1 MMKFLLFNKNSL
13 FSSSERTFVAPKTL
27 SIRQKLLILLIG
39 SFVNVSVVKALPSYA
54 RQTGMSCTACHH
66 SFPEL
71 TSFGREFK
79 LNGYTMTNMK
89 TIEAKDDSAKT
100 TRLNLTNTLPL
111 SVMLMT
117 SITHIN
123 KDVTSE
129 QNNSVAFPQ
138 QFSMFYSGQVT
149 PHIGTF
155 IQTTYDGSV
164 FELDNTDIRYS
175 NQAHI
180 GTKNLLYGVTLN
192 NNPTAQDLWNTTPAW
207 RFPSASSS
215 TALTP
220 AKSTMIEELG
230 MQVAGLGVY
239 GLFNN
244 LLFGEF
250 SVYRSARVGA
260 PNPSDSSLVIKG
272 IAPYWRLAL
281 QHNWSGNYFEIGT
294 FGLASKHYLPEGNL
308 MDNFTDLGFDLQYE
322 HSFPKG
328 AFTLH
333 SSIINESEKRD
344 ITSNQHTNINFN
356 SFKIDGNIYLKNG
369 LGATVGYFNT
379 SGKEDLAFESS
390 THKPDSNGFIFQ
402 LEYLPWYNTKFSLQ
416 YTTYNKFD
424 GSKLNYDGSRNAADN
439 NTIYLLAWINF

>member
-1 MMKFLLFNKNSL
+1 MRKILLLNRNSL
-13 FSSSERTFVAPKTL
+13 FARSERTLVAPKTV
-27 SIRQKLLILLIG
+27 SCVQKLLVLIIVA
-39 SFVNVSVVKALPSYA
+39 FVNVGVVKALPSYA
-54 RQTGMSCTACHH
+54 RQTGMSCTACHY

-100 TRLNLTNTLPL
+100 TRLNLTSTLPL

-117 SITHIN
+117 SLTHIS
-123 KDVTSE
+123 KDVPSE

-138 QFSMFYSGQVT
+138 QFSMFYAGQIA
-149 PHIGTF
+149 PHLGTF
-155 IQTTYDGSV
+155 IQTTYDGSA

-180 GTKNLLYGVTLN
+180 GKKNLLYGVTLN
-192 NNPTAQDLWNTTPAW
+192 NNPTVQDLWNTTPAW

-230 MQVAGLGVY
+230 MQVAGLGIY
-239 GLFNN
+239 SLYNN
-244 LLFGEF
+244 LLFTEF
-250 SVYRSARVGA
+250 SLYKSARVGA
-260 PNPSDSSLVIKG
+260 PIPSDTSMVIKG
-272 IAPYWRLAL
+272 VAPYWRLAL

-294 FGLASKHYLPEGNL
+294 FGIASKHYLQGGIL
-308 MDNFTDLGFDLQYE
+308 TDNFTDVGFDLQYE
-322 HSFPKG
+322 HSFPIG

-333 SSIINESEKRD
+333 SSFINEKEKHE
-344 ITSNQHTNINFN
+344 TSSTQHTDINFN
-356 SFKIDGNIYLKNG
+356 SFKIDSNIYLKNG

-379 SGKEDLAFESS
+379 SGKDN
-390 THKPDSNGFIFQ
+390 PDSNGCIFQ

-416 YTTYNKFD
+416 YVAYNKFD
-424 GSKLNYDGSRNAADN
+424 GSKLNYDGSNRNAANN